1 MKKKYYTVFF
11 ASERNDYSRSF
22 QLSKLSLRFLS
33 LFGIILIGLAI
44 LGGLRIANQE
54 PLTRQLGELKN
65 QRNLMRNI
73 INDLKYGGLLDST
86 KSYAE
91 FVAAF
96 YLTSNLD
103 FPDIPPVKGYV
114 TKGMNIEDNHLGVDV
129 AAQHRDEINIPADGK
144 VVFSGVNEHLG
155 NTVIVTHPGG
165 FITVYGHN
173 DTNLVSV
180 GDEIAKG
187 KIIAKVGDTGI
198 SQGPHLHF
206 EIWKND
212 QVLDPREIIPEYKE
226 KDVSIR

>member
-1 MKKKYYTVFF
+1 
-11 ASERNDYSRSF
+11 
-22 QLSKLSLRFLS
+22 
-33 LFGIILIGLAI
+33 
-44 LGGLRIANQE
+44 
-54 PLTRQLGELKN
+54 
-65 QRNLMRNI
+65 MRNI

-129 AAQHRDEINIPADGK
+129 AAQHRDEIIIPADGK

-212 QVLDPREIIPEYKE
+212 QVLDPRDIIPEYKE